1 MTISTPTQITVN
13 WASSGDKNTI
23 PIPSQS
29 GGAASFTAGFPPLT
43 MTPKAS
49 GGVPPSG
56 KDMNG
61 ILFSLSQAI
70 QYEQSG
76 GHFPFSSAFASAVGG
91 YPIGA
96 IVQATDNSGFWV
108 NGTANNT
115 TDPEAFGAGW
125 QPLKQAGVAAVSVA
139 STDVTLT
146 ALKAGKDVILITGTL
161 TQNVNIIVPT
171 WVKTWAVVN
180 NATLG
185 TYSITV
191 KTASGTGAILLAGAN
206 SVTGDGTNV
215 LSLTYLLATKVYA
228 DAAATAAKNDAIG
241 AGIGVNQTWQDIS
254 GGRLTNTSYTNNT
267 GKPIFVEVSDKGIF
281 NHGLE
286 MTCTMSGSEITVGFF
301 WFAGGDTD
309 SCISAIIPNGAS
321 YKVYII
327 SASSEDRTTTV
338 KALNNWSELR

>member
-1 MTISTPTQITVN
+1 MTISAPTQTTVT

-23 PIPSQS
+23 PITTSTS
-29 GGAASFTAGFPPLT
+29 GAASFTTGFPPLT

-61 ILFSLSQAI
+61 ILYSLSQAI

-76 GHFPFSSAFASAVGG
+76 GHFPFSSVFASAVGG

-96 IVQATDNSGFWV
+96 IVQSTDNSGFWV

-125 QPLKQAGVAAVSVA
+125 QPLKQAGVAAISVA
-139 STDVTLT
+139 SANVTLT
-146 ALKAGKDVILITGTL
+146 ALQAGKDVLLITGSL

-171 WVKTWAVVN
+171 WVKTWSVIN

-215 LSLTYLLATKVYA
+215 LSLTYLLSTKVYA
-228 DAAATAAKNDAIG
+228 DNAATTAKNDAVQL
-241 AGIGVNQTWQDIS
+241 GIGVNQTWQNLS
-254 GGRLTNTSYTNNT
+254 SSRATNTSYTNST
-267 GKPIFVEVSDKGIF
+267 GRPIFVAVSDQHIE
-281 NHGLE
+281 NNGLE
-286 MTCTMSGSEITVGFF
+286 MTCNTGGGEVSVGYFS
-301 WFAGGDTD
+301 FATGDTNG
-309 SCISAIIPNGAS
+309 SIGAIIPADAT
-321 YKVYII
+321 YKVYKLN
-327 SASSEDRTTTV
+327 SSGNRTVTV
-338 KALNNWSELR
+338 EAMQWSELR